1 MKKENELDVLDLMQV
16 KGGAGKGIICIF
28 SSAVRCD
35 SGAVPP
41 QGQK

>member
-41 QGQK
+41 QEQR